1 MRVSYF
7 FFPFGFDLG
16 AEAELVEVTLDAREE
31 GAAELALLAPLTL
44 SKALFCSFR

>member
-7 FFPFGFDLG
+7 FFPFDFDLDAG
-16 AEAELVEVTLDAREE
+16 VELVEVTLDAREE
-31 GAAELALLAPLTL
+31 GAAELAMLAPLTV